1 MIKRITSLSIAGAL
15 TLCALANPAYAANN
29 KETAKK
35 IAAIFAEEKEN
46 AQQKLNLEA
55 SKRQKLE
62 NENKAL
68 LEEVQKLKADKENK
82 ALLEEVQK
90 LKAEKEKKVLLEE
103 VQKLNAENENKI
115 LLEEMQKLK
124 AEKENKVLLEEVQK
138 LKAEKG
144 NKELQQEI
152 EKLKTSMK
160 KTSNP
165 SAKPINGARGV
176 LRLILGASGI
186 GVIAA
191 AGAYVI
197 EIIKA
202 KSECSKDR
210 RCKSYREKIDK
221 SYIFDLT
228 TWHNLLTGVYNIASI
243 SKRFLDDWER

>member
-1 MIKRITSLSIAGAL
+1 MCVIKRITSLSIAGAL

-68 LEEVQKLKADKENK
+68 LEEIQKLKSEKENK

-90 LKAEKEKKVLLEE
+90 L
-103 VQKLNAENENKI
+103 N
-115 LLEEMQKLK
+115 
-124 AEKENKVLLEEVQK
+124 AEKENKAILEEVQK
-138 LKAEKG
+138 LKAEQS

-165 SAKPINGARGV
+165 SAKPISGARGV

-221 SYIFDLT
+221 AYIFDLT
-228 TWHNLLTGVYNIASI
+228 TWHNLLTSVYNIASVLD
-243 SKRFLDDWER
+243 RFLDDRDRR

>member
-68 LEEVQKLKADKENK
+68 LEEIQKLKSEKENK

-90 LKAEKEKKVLLEE
+90 L
-103 VQKLNAENENKI
+103 N
-115 LLEEMQKLK
+115 
-124 AEKENKVLLEEVQK
+124 AEKENKAILEEVQK
-138 LKAEKG
+138 LKAEQS

-165 SAKPINGARGV
+165 SAKPISGARGV

-221 SYIFDLT
+221 AYIFDLT
-228 TWHNLLTGVYNIASI
+228 TWHNLLTSVYNIASVLD
-243 SKRFLDDWER
+243 RFLDDRDRR

>member
-1 MIKRITSLSIAGAL
+1 MLKKLTSLSL
-15 TLCALANPAYAANN
+15 VCALSVCSVGNLGYAVTNE
-29 KETAKK
+29 KTARK
-35 IAAIFAEEKEN
+35 IAAIFAEEKEK

-90 LKAEKEKKVLLEE
+90 LKAEKENKAVLEE
-103 VQKLNAENENKI
+103 IQKLKAEKENKA

-124 AEKENKVLLEEVQK
+124 AEKD
-138 LKAEKG
+138 

-165 SAKPINGARGV
+165 SAKPISGARGV

-191 AGAYVI
+191 AGAYII

-202 KSECSKDR
+202 KSACSKDWW
-210 RCKSYREKIDK
+210 CKSYREKIDK

-228 TWHNLLTGVYNIASI
+228 TWHNLLTSVYNIASVLD
-243 SKRFLDDWER
+243 RFLDDGDRR